1 MNEIVIKIKIEGLDW
16 LVTAL
21 QTLTGAQTGEER
33 PKSQEQQAS
42 AAQMPQAPA
51 QTPLSA
57 PAPGIPAL
65 QPAAFP
71 APVPAAP
78 ATQIG
83 IPGQIIPQQ
92 PGTPT
97 PVPAAAQ
104 QSVVP
109 LQPLAAPP
117 QQPAPIPVAPAQ
129 QPVTAPAPVPTA
141 PTQQIPTTAA
151 PEQYSFDKLAV
162 ALSNVCAL
170 PDGQPK
176 VHALLQQFGVNAL
189 FDLPKDRYG
198 DFATALRGIGGVI

>member
-21 QTLTGAQTGEER
+21 QTLTGAQTGEEK
-33 PKSQEQQAS
+33 PKSQEQQAP
-42 AAQMPQAPA
+42 AAQMPQAPM
-51 QTPLSA
+51 QTPPPA
-57 PAPGIPAL
+57 PAPGIPAP
-65 QPAAFP
+65 QPTAVP
-71 APVPAAP
+71 APAP
-78 ATQIG
+78 GVLAPQIG
-83 IPGQIIPQQ
+83 VPGQIPQQ

-97 PVPAAAQ
+97 PVPAPAQ

-109 LQPLAAPP
+109 MQPLAAPP
-117 QQPAPIPVAPAQ
+117 QQPAPIPV
-129 QPVTAPAPVPTA
+129 A

>member
-21 QTLTGAQTGEER
+21 QTLTGIQTGEER
-33 PKSQEQQAS
+33 PKSQEQQAP
-42 AAQMPQAPA
+42 AAQMPQAPM
-51 QTPLSA
+51 QTPPPV
-57 PAPGIPAL
+57 PAPGIPAP
-65 QPAAFP
+65 QPTAVP
-71 APVPAAP
+71 APAP
-78 ATQIG
+78 GVLAPQIG
-83 IPGQIIPQQ
+83 IPGQIPLQ

-97 PVPAAAQ
+97 PVPAPTQ
-104 QSVVP
+104 QPVVP
-109 LQPLAAPP
+109 MQPLAAPP
-117 QQPAPIPVAPAQ
+117 QQPAPIPVAPTQ

-141 PTQQIPTTAA
+141 HPQQIPTTAA

>member
-21 QTLTGAQTGEER
+21 QTLTGAQTGGER
-33 PKSQEQQAS
+33 PKSQEQQAP
-42 AAQMPQAPA
+42 AAQMPQ
-51 QTPLSA
+51 TPA
-57 PAPGIPAL
+57 PAPGIPAP
-65 QPAAFP
+65 QPTAVP
-71 APVPAAP
+71 APAP
-78 ATQIG
+78 GVLAPQIG
-83 IPGQIIPQQ
+83 VPGQISQQ

-97 PVPAAAQ
+97 PVPAPAQ

-109 LQPLAAPP
+109 MQPLAAPP
-117 QQPAPIPVAPAQ
+117 QQPAPIPV
-129 QPVTAPAPVPTA
+129 A

>member
-21 QTLTGAQTGEER
+21 QTLTGAQTGEEK
-33 PKSQEQQAS
+33 PKSQEQQAP
-42 AAQMPQAPA
+42 AAQMPQAPM
-51 QTPLSA
+51 QTPPPA
-57 PAPGIPAL
+57 PAPGIPAP
-65 QPAAFP
+65 QPTAVP
-71 APVPAAP
+71 APAP
-78 ATQIG
+78 GVLAPQIG
-83 IPGQIIPQQ
+83 VPGQIPQQ
-92 PGTPT
+92 PGTPA
-97 PVPAAAQ
+97 PVPAPAQ

-109 LQPLAAPP
+109 MQPLAAPP
-117 QQPAPIPVAPAQ
+117 QQPAPISVVPTQ
-129 QPVTAPAPVPTA
+129 QPVTAPAPIPVA

>member
-16 LVTAL
+16 LAGAL
-21 QTLTGAQTGEER
+21 QTLTSAQTGEEN
-33 PKSQEQQAS
+33 PKSQRQQTPAV
-42 AAQMPQAPA
+42 QVPQATVLAPGV
-51 QTPLSA
+51 
-57 PAPGIPAL
+57 PAPQIAVPGQIPL
-65 QPAAFP
+65 QPGAP
-71 APVPAAP
+71 APVPAP
-78 ATQIG
+78 AH
-83 IPGQIIPQQ
+83 
-92 PGTPT
+92 
-97 PVPAAAQ
+97 

-109 LQPLAAPP
+109 MQSLAAPT
-117 QQPAPIPVAPAQ
+117 QQPAA
-129 QPVTAPAPVPTA
+129 APAPVPVA
-141 PTQQIPTTAA
+141 STQQIPTTAA